1 MKLLQTLLALHLFAL
16 SCHTVLSSS
25 IADVIEQTSK
35 KLIPSVP
42 STDAVSSI
50 FTTNAEEKEIER
62 TKIRHALNSCKTEE
76 KSFNNNVSKRIQEI
90 KNKINHTKE
99 QLNNEPNNEFLEKEL
114 TILGEI
120 YRILKELK
128 QLYEKLI
135 SNYEHNLKLH
145 DAYLIDPHFKQI
157 DKDLGICD
165 ERHECT
171 LEQFQDLSQRIR
183 DQKKTISQ
191 LYQQKKN
198 IQLELENRNQDMLML
213 ADKNIKK
220 IEKVD
225 DNFELDAYQQ
235 KLLAELEITLEQ
247 DRKALSEIR
256 KHETE
261 QRKELIKMEVFLAEL
276 QLDKLQ
282 TALKAIKPFISV
294 QESTIAQAHDELVKK
309 RQFYFDAQDTYDQRI
324 EIITQRQKEIEKT
337 LQQLVSKSSITLG
350 PDIDDWSREPVQSIA
365 GYFELFEIASL
376 NTSILLLN
384 RQREFIEV
392 QRTLADRILKEETV
406 YLDIK
411 KTFQKLISHACTPE
425 EVVQEKKKYESPN
438 ARAKADELS
447 CTAQKG
453 EANVYLER
461 QKKALT
467 NITNKRQALHA
478 QRSMLFKHHAQE
490 YTRCLELLNGA
501 ETKVKRQ
508 IDLITKLIAKYDE
521 SILFA
526 HKTIKHIDFIMVELD
541 GEVMWGRSAH
551 AVSWRGIKRSWSDI
565 ISFFH
570 DIYGH
575 VQTMQFKS
583 VLTWLTYQITH
594 PLHFFIYTSILL
606 LFALALI
613 ALQKGIVLIL
623 TLLKRIDNRA
633 HIFHILCML
642 CIMIAEYFNYYFVYW
657 ASWLM
662 LFFAINL
669 YVVNDPYPYILFYL
683 FSIIYVIGL
692 ESAFV
697 HYFAGFNRLHNNIFL
712 SASLEQQFLTIL
724 ATLLYVSSS
733 LLLFREAF
741 LLGTQQESELP
752 AILLATTVIIFQIA
766 LIFLLAKIIEQ
777 ISNSIPTKTERL
789 IFIRST
795 IDRYHYLIL
804 IFLTIIMILSNPSVG
819 FGNLVVY
826 VLGRAV
832 LTMLV
837 IGILLLIHQFLKY
850 ISSFVFFYS
859 ENGIVR
865 ERFSH
870 GKTWYG
876 LFVILMFLTFMALGS
891 VVIAKVWRWPENIA
905 DISGWSDILIWL
917 RTPIMLEKT
926 ADVPISVF
934 SVLEVIGFVLAGVIT
949 ALAINRIV
957 FAKIFNVLMIDSGAQ
972 NAIASIASYVI
983 VALATIFGFQAVGR
997 GDLVVWI
1004 LGALALGLGWI
1015 VKDPLGDFIAY
1026 FIILVQRPIKI
1037 GDYIWI
1043 DEINMGVVRKI
1054 TPRAVIIR
1062 KRNSTMIIIPNMT
1075 IITRP
1080 LTNWNYQRGF
1090 IAFEDISVRIGCNHD
1105 PSLVKTILEQVLEA
1119 NSFVLKSPRPVVRLN
1134 EFDDYGCVFI
1144 VRGYISTNYTL
1155 EQWDIASD
1163 VRLAI
1168 IKELAKNNITLAT
1181 KTRIMFE
1188 HKTEQSVFKQENE
1201 TPDF

>member
-1 MKLLQTLLALHLFAL
+1 MKLLFLSVQLLFICSGLQA
-16 SCHTVLSSS
+16 SN
-25 IADVIEQTSK
+25 IAQVIEQTSK
-35 KLIPSVP
+35 QLIPLVP
-42 STDAVSSI
+42 ATDTLSSI

-62 TKIRHALNSCKTEE
+62 TKIKHALNTCKSEE
-76 KSFNNNVSKRIQEI
+76 KSFNTTVISRLQEI
-90 KNKINHTKE
+90 KGKINYAKQELASH
-99 QLNNEPNNEFLEKEL
+99 PNNEFLEKEV
-114 TILGEI
+114 TILDES
-120 YRILKELK
+120 YRILKEYK

-165 ERHECT
+165 ERHACT

-183 DQKKTISQ
+183 DQKKAISQ
-191 LYQQKKN
+191 LYEQKKN

-213 ADKNIKK
+213 ADKTIKK

-225 DNFELDAYQQ
+225 DNFELNAYQQ
-235 KLLAELEITLEQ
+235 KVLADLEIKLEQ

-282 TALKAIKPFISV
+282 TALKTIKPFISV
-294 QESTIAQAHDELVKK
+294 QESTIAQTHDELIKK
-309 RQFYFDAQDTYDQRI
+309 RQFFFDAQDAYDQRVD
-324 EIITQRQKEIEKT
+324 IITQRQKEIEKA
-337 LQQLVSKSSITLG
+337 LQQLLSMSSITLG

-376 NTSILLLN
+376 NTSVLLLN

-411 KTFQKLISHACTPE
+411 KTFKKLVTHTCTPE
-425 EVVQEKKKYESPN
+425 EIAQEKQKYEAPS

-447 CTAQKG
+447 FAAQKG
-453 EANVYLER
+453 EAYVHLER

-467 NITNKRQALHA
+467 NITNKRQALHT
-478 QRSMLFKHHAQE
+478 QRSLLFKHHAAE

-508 IDLITKLIAKYDE
+508 IDLITKLITKYDE
-521 SILFA
+521 AIVFA
-526 HKTIKHIDFIMVELD
+526 QKTIKHIDFITIELD

-551 AVSWRGIKRSWSDI
+551 AISWRGIKRSWSDI

-570 DIYGH
+570 DMYGYLKSIQLKRMVRWLGDQIMHPLPFLIYGIIL
-575 VQTMQFKS
+575 FLCAL
-583 VLTWLTYQITH
+583 VLLG
-594 PLHFFIYTSILL
+594 LRAMMNL
-606 LFALALI
+606 
-613 ALQKGIVLIL
+613 VV
-623 TLLKRIDNRA
+623 TLLKRFDNKR
-633 HIFHILCML
+633 HMLHILRML
-642 CIMIAEYFNYYFVYW
+642 GIMIGNYFNYYFFYW
-657 ASWLM
+657 FSWCM

-669 YVVNDPYPYILFYL
+669 YATHDPHPYILFYL
-683 FSIIYVIGL
+683 FSIFYAIGL
-692 ESAFV
+692 EYAFV
-697 HYFAGFNRLHNNIFL
+697 HYFSDFNQQHNNIFL
-712 SASLEQQFLTIL
+712 SPTLQRQFLIVL

-733 LLLFREAF
+733 LLLFREA
-741 LLGTQQESELP
+741 LLLSTQQESELP

-777 ISNSIPTKTERL
+777 LSNSIPTRTERL
-789 IFIRST
+789 IFLRST

-804 IFLTIIMILSNPSVG
+804 IFLTIIMILSNPFVG
-819 FGNLVVY
+819 FGNLVFY
-826 VLGRAV
+826 VLARAV

-837 IGILLLIHQFLKY
+837 VGLLLLIHQFIKY

-865 ERFSH
+865 ERFAH

-876 LFVILMFLTFMALGS
+876 LFVIFMFLIFTSLG
-891 VVIAKVWRWPENIA
+891 VIFIAKVWRWPEHIA
-905 DISGWSDILIWL
+905 AINGWSDIVMWL

-934 SVLEVIGFVLAGVIT
+934 SILQVLGFVLTGVIA
-949 ALAINRIV
+949 ALAINRVV

-972 NAIASIASYVI
+972 NAIASIACYVI

-1015 VKDPLGDFIAY
+1015 VKDPLADFIAY

-1062 KRNSTMIIIPNMT
+1062 KRNSTMIIIPNMR
-1075 IITRP
+1075 IIAHP

-1090 IAFEDISVRIGCNHD
+1090 IAFEDISVRISCRHD
-1105 PSLVKTILEQVLEA
+1105 PAFVKTILEQVLEA
-1119 NSFVLKSPRPVVRLN
+1119 NSFVLKSPRPIVRLN
-1134 EFDDYGCVFI
+1134 EFDDYGFVFI

-1163 VRLAI
+1163 VRLAMVRELRKQNI
-1168 IKELAKNNITLAT
+1168 QIATRTHIVLEQDKENRLLNN
-1181 KTRIMFE
+1181 E
-1188 HKTEQSVFKQENE
+1188 SE
-1201 TPDF
+1201 TPS